1 MVQML
6 QDTAKYA
13 AAMNLQ
19 RGYEETHRYLDKYII
34 SGGGRKTQEASRK
47 DFKDKLNTT
56 DMQDFQEHE
65 AELIKC
71 YDLGLVGRFD
81 E

>member
-1 MVQML
+1 MVQLL
-6 QDTAKYA
+6 QDTGKFA
-13 AAMNLQ
+13 AAVNLQ
-19 RGYEETHRYLDKYII
+19 RGYEETHRYLNKYII
-34 SGGGRKTQEASRK
+34 SGGGRKTQKASRK

-56 DMQDFQEHE
+56 DMQDVQELE
-65 AELIKC
+65 ADLIKT